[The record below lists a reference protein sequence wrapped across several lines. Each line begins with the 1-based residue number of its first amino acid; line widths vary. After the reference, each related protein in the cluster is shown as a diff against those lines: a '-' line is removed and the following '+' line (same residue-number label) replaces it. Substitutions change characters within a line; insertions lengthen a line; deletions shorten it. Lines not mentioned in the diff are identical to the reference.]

1 MRATRAKAL
10 AGDHQN
16 GQNGS
21 SQQGGS
27 IYDAIREGILTGRHA
42 PGERLIE
49 ARLADE
55 FGVSRTRIRDALAR
69 LQSDHL
75 VSPAPNRGLVVRQL
89 SARDIEEIS
98 TLRMLLEGYAARAA
112 ATTITTRELDQLAEM
127 HTRMAEV
134 EQAGIGTTGD
144 ERLHV
149 IRTVTDIN
157 NAFHRLIQVASRNS
171 RLETTLRAIV
181 SVPLVFQSFYWYSD
195 HELAESH
202 AEHQEILAA
211 LTERDGPQA
220 EALMQRHITRGLN
233 TLLREVRGA

>member
-1 MRATRAKAL
+1 MPAGRART
-10 AGDHQN
+10 AGGD
-16 GQNGS
+16 GRIGREGAS
-21 SQQGGS
+21 AQGGS
-27 IYDAIREGILTGRHA
+27 IYDAIREGILTGRHT

-49 ARLADE
+49 ARLAEE

-98 TLRMLLEGYAARAA
+98 ALRMLLEGYAARAA

-127 HTRMAEV
+127 HERMAEV
-134 EQAGIGTTGD
+134 ERAAIGATGD
-144 ERLHV
+144 ERLTM

-202 AEHQEILAA
+202 AEHQQILDA
-211 LTERDGPQA
+211 LSGRDGPRA

-233 TLLREVRGA
+233 TLLREVRDT

>member
-1 MRATRAKAL
+1 MRTTHASTVVGENKTGRKA
-10 AGDHQN
+10 A
-16 GQNGS
+16 S
-21 SQQGGS
+21 PPGGS
-27 IYDAIREGILTGRHA
+27 IYDAIREGILTGRHP

-49 ARLADE
+49 ARLAEE

-98 TLRMLLEGYAARAA
+98 ALRMLLEGYAARAA
-112 ATTITTRELDQLAEM
+112 AATITTRELDQLAEM
-127 HTRMAEV
+127 HERMAEV
-134 EQAGIGTTGD
+134 ERAGIGAAGD
-144 ERLHV
+144 ERLTV

-202 AEHQEILAA
+202 AEHQEILTA
-211 LTERDGPQA
+211 LTERDGPRA

-233 TLLREVRGA
+233 TLLREVRST

>member
-1 MRATRAKAL
+1 MRSVRRNGTGKLEKDARTG
-10 AGDHQN
+10 GDS
-16 GQNGS
+16 GEV
-21 SQQGGS
+21 S
-27 IYDAIREGILTGRHA
+27 IYDAIRDSILAGHYP

-69 LQSDHL
+69 LQADHL

-98 TLRMLLEGYAARAA
+98 TLRMLLEGHAARVAA
-112 ATTITTRELDQLAEM
+112 KCITTLELDQLAELNR
-127 HTRMAEV
+127 RMAQV
-134 EQAGIGTTGD
+134 EREGRGTTND
-144 ERLHV
+144 ERLAM

-157 NAFHRLIQVASRNS
+157 NAFHRTIQTASRNR
-171 RLETTLRAIV
+171 RLESILRSIV

-195 HELAESH
+195 HELAESL
-202 AEHQEILAA
+202 AEHEEILAA
-211 LTERDGPQA
+211 LTQRDGDRA

-233 TLLREVRGA
+233 TLLREVGQT